1 MRLGEGLCVLCLC
14 VAFSGPC
21 CSGKGLVV
29 CRDCG
34 SCSQSVNLFV
44 HLFSTSPIMSFR
56 CENTTFFFRAP
67 LGGIQILC
75 KQSSQ
80 KPWELVREHSEESS
94 KIDQK
99 N

>member
-1 MRLGEGLCVLCLC
+1 MSCVCVLRSADPV
-14 VAFSGPC
+14 VAEKVWLF
-21 CSGKGLVV
+21 
-29 CRDCG
+29 DCG

-75 KQSSQ
+75 KLSSR
-80 KPWELVREHSEESS
+80 KTLGARSGTL
-94 KIDQK
+94 
-99 N
+99 